1 MHGIFEQSATRR
13 VIVIIK
19 ASSGVLANGGERDRQ
34 VTLRVK
40 VGVWQ
45 GTANKSVQNINA
57 NDNVVIEDI
66 RLAA

>member
-1 MHGIFEQSATRR
+1 M
-13 VIVIIK
+13 
-19 ASSGVLANGGERDRQ
+19 LANGGERDRQ